1 MTTGVANRRSFLLAL
16 PQGAIALTA
25 ACAFGS
31 AHASH
36 PATPKPA
43 DATATSL
50 GGTGSDGPPPDDPGT
65 QERAATPRRVQPL
78 PLPAE
83 DDQMCLQEWL
93 DLLGFPSRQAATGC

>member
-16 PQGAIALTA
+16 PQGAVALTA

-31 AHASH
+31 ARASH
-36 PATPKPA
+36 PATPKPT

-50 GGTGSDGPPPDDPGT
+50 VGTRSDPPPDDPAA

-78 PLPAE
+78 PLPAA